1 MKYSQAGFRFFN
13 HRFAVMNKNITDRLP
28 KDFLRYEE
36 ADGVLLYGY
45 IDHEMG
51 FTFDVRGIVKQYDEE
66 FVLLE
71 KQPDELRTMV
81 RAGTVKDEEAIILD
95 DNCEFYETF
104 KDYLV
109 LLVENYERN
118 KDLLE
123 TREMSFLDD
132 LRDLEYVDDVQVHLF
147 KEGLNPEIC
156 WVRLEGLG
164 DHYLIGNLLN
174 EPDQDFGYH
183 KGETIGFAMQKLED
197 DTWIAVADM
206 NPSRKLSR
214 KDLEGGILLKK
225 AIADFN
231 ENRNNDAFAELVELL
246 RDSNVWIPCNAVL
259 SDADQKNIE
268 KMVEESEG
276 DPEALK
282 GREFTTEGQ
291 IRMIPDILINGD
303 DYFFPVFSSAEEM
316 GEYGDRFSKMETDFL
331 HAINL
336 ARNNEKK
343 VKGIVVNAFSDPFV
357 LETELFDVVEKL
369 KSRIVEDD
377 Q

>member
-81 RAGTVKDEEAIILD
+81 RAGTVKDEEAIIFD

-132 LRDLEYVDDVQVHLF
+132 LRDPEYVDDVQVHLF
-147 KEGLNPEIC
+147 KEGLNPETC

-214 KDLEGGILLKK
+214 KDLKGGVLLKK

-231 ENRNNDAFAELVELL
+231 ENRNNDTFAELVELL
-246 RDSNVWIPCNAVL
+246 RDSTVWIPCNAVL
-259 SDADQKNIE
+259 SDADQKNI
-268 KMVEESEG
+268 
-276 DPEALK
+276 
-282 GREFTTEGQ
+282 
-291 IRMIPDILINGD
+291 
-303 DYFFPVFSSAEEM
+303 SSQSAQR
-316 GEYGDRFSKMETDFL
+316 G
-331 HAINL
+331 
-336 ARNNEKK
+336 
-343 VKGIVVNAFSDPFV
+343 
-357 LETELFDVVEKL
+357 
-369 KSRIVEDD
+369 
-377 Q
+377 